1 MQGKTRKVGISI
13 GLVSCFVALGLGV
26 LAWTV
31 PLAQSQED
39 ALKAEVPRRQ
49 KINRISET
57 VALQVLSALVMNR
70 RAKVSLRNVSTKNVN
85 GIQLAINGGIFQ
97 IEFLDADGP
106 ENQKIAPGA
115 IYEEVFP
122 FDGVEP
128 VEVAILAVTFDDK
141 SSDGRASLANQIF
154 ETRKGVKKQLVRF
167 KPLLADAL
175 KSFDAESFT
184 VFDRLERAANE
195 LPDGDSED
203 SGAMRMGQIQAKHR
217 IIQELNFV
225 KEKHLNHRGLTTIRQ
240 SLSEI
245 ETKHARRIVVLE

>member
-1 MQGKTRKVGISI
+1 MQRQHRKLGII
-13 GLVSCFVALGLGV
+13 LGATSCVVVLGLGV

-31 PLAQSQED
+31 PSAQSQKD
-39 ALKAEVPRRQ
+39 ALKAEESRRP
-49 KINRISET
+49 KINRRSKTE
-57 VALQVLSALVMNR
+57 ALEVVSASAVNR
-70 RAKVSLRNVSTKNVN
+70 FAKVSLKNVSNKNVN
-85 GIQLAINGGIFQ
+85 GVQLAINGGILQ
-97 IEFLDADGP
+97 IEFLDADAP

-122 FDGVEP
+122 FDGKEP

-175 KSFDAESFT
+175 KSFDADSFT

-195 LPDGDSED
+195 LPEGDSED

-217 IIQELNFV
+217 IIQEINFV
-225 KEKHLNHRGLTTIRQ
+225 KEKHLNHRGLNDDTTK
-240 SLSEI
+240 S
-245 ETKHARRIVVLE
+245 V